1 MNKKDLT
8 DFMAEA
14 TGLKKKD
21 SKIAIDTVLE
31 GIQAGLQTDGKV
43 TLVGFGTF
51 ELYTRKARKGHNPK
65 TGDPLDIPAKT
76 ALKFRISKKMKEMA
90 AAVNLEE
97 MVAAQEAAA
106 AE

>member
-1 MNKKDLT
+1 MNKKGLT
-8 DFMAEA
+8 DFVAEA

-31 GIQAGLQTDGKV
+31 GVLAGLQADGKV

-65 TGDPLDIPAKT
+65 TQEPLDIPEKT
-76 ALKFRISKKMKEMA
+76 ALKFRISKKLK
-90 AAVNLEE
+90 
-97 MVAAQEAAA
+97 EAAA
-106 AE
+106 AVDLSDIAAAAAE